1 MSRCSWIGPP
11 VGPDINP
18 GVAAPREELV
28 VATVFPTIPMP
39 LQPDWIQSVL
49 FDRGYLARIKG
60 EAIKVYLVLVE
71 AGGGQPDRSVRMS
84 LNQLMGRTQLTC
96 PTVQE
101 ALANLERLGL
111 VVSTTREPGRAKT
124 YYISDPPPAS
134 SR

>member
-1 MSRCSWIGPP
+1 
-11 VGPDINP
+11 
-18 GVAAPREELV
+18 L
-28 VATVFPTIPMP
+28 ATMVLQTIPMT

-84 LNQLMGRTQLTC
+84 LEQIMGRTRLTC
-96 PTVQE
+96 PTVLE
-101 ALANLERLGL
+101 ALRKLERLGL

-124 YYISDPPPAS
+124 YYISDPPPAPPL
-134 SR
+134 

>member
-60 EAIKVYLVLVE
+60 EAIKVYLVL
-71 AGGGQPDRSVRMS
+71 
-84 LNQLMGRTQLTC
+84 
-96 PTVQE
+96 E
-101 ALANLERLGL
+101 ALAKLERLGL